1 MKKMILALG
10 AGFTGLCLI
19 CLLLWRGLSVKTEWE
34 PEDVITE
41 DEILIWLEEDMWQ
54 INGENS
60 IGIGIPQTQEMFC
73 IPLSDESDR
82 GIKLQQLQ
90 SGKLKVSGRLDMGRG
105 YFEGNVSWNGQEICV
120 VNFATME
127 YMFLKENLNS
137 FTLGDY
143 YVSCRYVEGSDEM
156 GILVFYCPA
165 S

>member
-1 MKKMILALG
+1 
-10 AGFTGLCLI
+10 
-19 CLLLWRGLSVKTEWE
+19 
-34 PEDVITE
+34 
-41 DEILIWLEEDMWQ
+41 
-54 INGENS
+54 
-60 IGIGIPQTQEMFC
+60 MFC